1 MITINTSINIA
12 GITFKNPIM
21 PASGT
26 FGSGQEYSE
35 FVDLNQL
42 GAVVTKGVSLTPWEG
57 NPAPRIME
65 TSSGMINAVGLQNPG
80 IDVFIERDIPFLQK
94 FDTKIIVNVCGNSVS
109 DYLQVVERL
118 SETVV
123 DMLEIN
129 ISCPN
134 VEHGG
139 IATIN
144 DVLEFIMAGATGIA
158 IGTAN
163 FNNPFVMPEII
174 SELSK
179 YMEENNIET
188 LDEIRGIVG

>member
-1 MITINTSINIA
+1 MTTINTSINIA

-94 FDTKIIVNVCGNSVS
+94 FDT
-109 DYLQVVERL
+109 
-118 SETVV
+118 
-123 DMLEIN
+123 
-129 ISCPN
+129 
-134 VEHGG
+134 
-139 IATIN
+139 
-144 DVLEFIMAGATGIA
+144 
-158 IGTAN
+158 
-163 FNNPFVMPEII
+163 NNPFVMPEII

>member
-1 MITINTSINIA
+1 MIPINTSINIA

-144 DVLEFIMAGATGIA
+144 DVLEFIMAGATGIT

-179 YMEENNIET
+179 YMEESNIET

>member
-1 MITINTSINIA
+1 MTTINTSINIA

-188 LDEIRGIVG
+188 LKEIRGIVG

>member
-1 MITINTSINIA
+1 VIPINTSINIA

-94 FDTKIIVNVCGNSVS
+94 FDT
-109 DYLQVVERL
+109 
-118 SETVV
+118 
-123 DMLEIN
+123 
-129 ISCPN
+129 
-134 VEHGG
+134 
-139 IATIN
+139 
-144 DVLEFIMAGATGIA
+144 
-158 IGTAN
+158 
-163 FNNPFVMPEII
+163 NNPFVMPEII

-188 LDEIRGIVG
+188 LEEIRGIVG

>member
-1 MITINTSINIA
+1 MRKAVTTINTSINIA

-35 FVDLNQL
+35 FVDLHQL

-65 TSSGMINAVGLQNPG
+65 T
-80 IDVFIERDIPFLQK
+80 
-94 FDTKIIVNVCGNSVS
+94 
-109 DYLQVVERL
+109 
-118 SETVV
+118 ETVV

-139 IATIN
+139 IAFGQEPKMVEYITSEIKKITPKPISMKLTPNVTDITEIAKAVEADSISLINTITGMRI
-144 DVLEFIMAGATGIA
+144 DVQKRKFCVANKTGGLSGSAIKPIA
-158 IGTAN
+158 LRMVIKS
-163 FNNPFVMPEII
+163 VMQ
-174 SELSK
+174 LK
-179 YMEENNIET
+179 FQ
-188 LDEIRGIVG
+188 